1 MTDIPP
7 PDIADM
13 ALSFLLRVQDD
24 PEDVH
29 LKAEL
34 QQWRQADHAHERA
47 WQQVLRVRQLGRM
60 ALRGAVQ
67 APLPS
72 TPVFPP
78 GNLRR
83 FPVRRWRAGVMATAA
98 AAAIVLACAP
108 SLRLWFQ
115 ADYATTTGQTRQIAL
130 DDGSNLTLG
139 SASAIAVHMHGD
151 TRRVVLLKGEALFQ
165 VRHDPR
171 RAFVVEADGVVSR
184 DIGTVFDMRSGAGHV
199 VLGVGEGTVGLRA
212 PQVGIAAEQTVN
224 AGEQID
230 ITEKT
235 GAVRRS
241 AISPDS
247 VGSWNTGLFG
257 ASAVSVADML
267 GILRRHYPGYVIVRG
282 AIPASRLVGGVY
294 DLQHPADSLRMLV
307 TSSGGSMREVA
318 GRVLIVSFPG

>member
-1 MTDIPP
+1 MTDNSP
-7 PDIADM
+7 PDAADT

-24 PEDVH
+24 PEDSR

-34 QQWRQADHAHERA
+34 QQWRQADPAHERA
-47 WQQVLRVRQLGRM
+47 WQQALRVRLLGQM
-60 ALRGAVQ
+60 ALQGATQ
-67 APLPS
+67 ARPASKPM
-72 TPVFPP
+72 PD
-78 GNLRR
+78 NLHR
-83 FPVRRWRAGVMATAA
+83 FPVRRWRAGALATAA

-115 ADYATTTGQTRQIAL
+115 ADYTTTTGQTRQIAL
-130 DDGSNLTLG
+130 DDGSHLTLG
-139 SASAIAVHMHGD
+139 SASAIAVHMQGD

-165 VRHDPR
+165 VKHDPQR
-171 RAFVVEADGVVSR
+171 TFMVEADGVVSR
-184 DIGTVFDMRSGAGHV
+184 DIGTVFDVRSGAGHV

-212 PQVGIAAEQTVN
+212 PQAGIAAEQTVN

-282 AIPASRLVGGVY
+282 TIPASRLVGGVY
-294 DLQHPADSLRMLV
+294 DLQRPADSLRMLV

-318 GRVLIVSFPG
+318 GRILVISFPG

>member
-7 PDIADM
+7 PDAADT

-24 PEDVH
+24 PGNDC

-34 QQWRQADHAHERA
+34 QQWRQADPAHERA
-47 WQQVLRVRQLGRM
+47 WQQALRVRLLGQM
-60 ALRGAVQ
+60 ALQGATQ
-67 APLPS
+67 AQSPS
-72 TPVFPP
+72 KPTPD
-78 GNLRR
+78 NLHR
-83 FPVRRWRAGVMATAA
+83 FPVRRWRAGPLATAA

-115 ADYATTTGQTRQIAL
+115 ADYTTTTGQTRQIAL
-130 DDGSNLTLG
+130 DDGSHVTLD
-139 SASAIAVHMHGD
+139 SASAIAVHMQGD

-165 VRHDPR
+165 VKHDPR
-171 RAFVVEADGVVSR
+171 RTFVVEADGMVSR
-184 DIGTVFDMRSGAGHV
+184 DIGTVFDVRSGAGHV

-212 PQVGIAAEQTVN
+212 PQAGIAAEQTVN

-247 VGSWNTGLFG
+247 VGSWNSGLFG

-318 GRVLIVSFPG
+318 GRILVISFPG

>member
-1 MTDIPP
+1 MTDNSP
-7 PDIADM
+7 PDAADT

-24 PEDVH
+24 PEDSR

-34 QQWRQADHAHERA
+34 QQWRQADPAHERA
-47 WQQVLRVRQLGRM
+47 WQQALRVRLLGQM
-60 ALRGAVQ
+60 ALQGATQ
-67 APLPS
+67 ARPASKPI
-72 TPVFPP
+72 PD
-78 GNLRR
+78 NLYR
-83 FPVRRWRAGVMATAA
+83 FPVRRWWTGALATAA

-115 ADYATTTGQTRQIAL
+115 ADYTTTTGQTRQIAL
-130 DDGSNLTLG
+130 DDGSHLTLG
-139 SASAIAVHMHGD
+139 SASAIAVHMQGD

-165 VRHDPR
+165 VKHDPR
-171 RAFVVEADGVVSR
+171 RTFVVEADGVVSR
-184 DIGTVFDMRSGAGHV
+184 DIGTVFDVRSGAGHV

-212 PQVGIAAEQTVN
+212 PQAGIATEQTVN

-235 GAVRRS
+235 GAVRRF

-282 AIPASRLVGGVY
+282 TIPASRLVGGVY
-294 DLQHPADSLRMLV
+294 DLQRPADSLRMLV

-318 GRVLIVSFPG
+318 GRILVISFPG

>member
-1 MTDIPP
+1 MTDIPL
-7 PDIADM
+7 PDAAET

-24 PEDVH
+24 PEDSR

-34 QQWRQADHAHERA
+34 QQWRQADPAHERA
-47 WQQVLRVRQLGRM
+47 WQQALRVRLLGQM
-60 ALRGAVQ
+60 ALQGAAQ
-67 APLPS
+67 AQSPS
-72 TPVFPP
+72 KPTPD
-78 GNLRR
+78 NLHR
-83 FPVRRWRAGVMATAA
+83 FPVRRWRAGALATAA

-115 ADYATTTGQTRQIAL
+115 ADYTTTTGQTRQIAL
-130 DDGSNLTLG
+130 DDGSHLTLG
-139 SASAIAVHMHGD
+139 SASAIAVHMQGD

-165 VRHDPR
+165 VKHDPR
-171 RAFVVEADGVVSR
+171 RTFVVEADGVVSR
-184 DIGTVFDMRSGAGHV
+184 DIGTVFDVRSGAGHV

-212 PQVGIAAEQTVN
+212 PQAGIATEQTVH

-282 AIPASRLVGGVY
+282 TIPASRLVGGVY
-294 DLQHPADSLRMLV
+294 DLQRPADSLRMLV
-307 TSSGGSMREVA
+307 MSSGGSMREVA
-318 GRVLIVSFPG
+318 GRILVISFPG

>member
-7 PDIADM
+7 PDAAET

-24 PEDVH
+24 PGNDC

-34 QQWRQADHAHERA
+34 QQWRQADPAHERA
-47 WQQVLRVRQLGRM
+47 WQQALRVRLLGQM
-60 ALRGAVQ
+60 ALQGATQ
-67 APLPS
+67 ARPPS
-72 TPVFPP
+72 KPTPD
-78 GNLRR
+78 NLHR
-83 FPVRRWRAGVMATAA
+83 FPVRRWRAGALATAA

-108 SLRLWFQ
+108 SLGLWFQ
-115 ADYATTTGQTRQIAL
+115 ADYTTTTGQTRQIAL
-130 DDGSNLTLG
+130 DDGSHLTLG
-139 SASAIAVHMHGD
+139 SASAIAVHMQGD

-165 VRHDPR
+165 VKHDPQR
-171 RAFVVEADGVVSR
+171 TFVVEADGVVSR
-184 DIGTVFDMRSGAGHV
+184 DIGTVFDVRSGAGHV

-212 PQVGIAAEQTVN
+212 PQAGIAAEQTVN

-235 GAVRRS
+235 GTVRRS

-282 AIPASRLVGGVY
+282 TVPASRLVGGVY
-294 DLQHPADSLRMLV
+294 DLQRPADSLRMLV

-318 GRVLIVSFPG
+318 GRILVISFPG